1 MPFLRYPSI
10 ENHYRS
16 DHITAACYSHPEL
29 KRCKYIIQEKLHGAN
44 VSFEFAPNQEL
55 QVYSRNQKVNA
66 TLDDFNGLATI
77 LATPH
82 MKHFVDYWKEVCRS
96 TGLHIRFF
104 GEVFGGNIQKGVN
117 YGKERRILF
126 YDVVINDEFQTA
138 KKFLELINQVVT
150 DEIFYYGE
158 IPSVNMSLAC
168 EFLYVVPILGI
179 VDSLEEALTFD
190 ACVNSYRGAG
200 LPDHKTFE
208 AGENI
213 MEGVV
218 IKQYETSYPD
228 SHGNLFY
235 IKKKN
240 EAFLEKSKEHK
251 PRTDPTDGMC
261 ERVVA
266 LQDEYFSY
274 FNEARIQSVFSKW
287 GKITSPK
294 EIGDY
299 IQRVV
304 ADVEEDFV
312 KDHGEEFEA
321 LSKTEQKW
329 IKRVAGKLTVPLLHA
344 HM

>member
-16 DHITAACYSHPEL
+16 EHITAACYTNPEL

-44 VSFEFAPNQEL
+44 VSFEFVPNQEL
-55 QVYSRNQKVNA
+55 VVYSRNQKVNH

-82 MKHFVDYWKEVCRS
+82 MKHFVDYWKQVS
-96 TGLHIRFF
+96 SSSDLPIRFF

-138 KKFLELINQVVT
+138 KKFLALIRQT
-150 DEIFYYGE
+150 SEQFKMYDENLDY
-158 IPSVNMSLAC
+158 C
-168 EFLYVVPILGI
+168 VPILAL
-179 VDSLEEALTFD
+179 VNSLDEALTFNP
-190 ACVNSYRGAG
+190 AWNSWRG
-200 LPDHKTFE
+200 PVQDEKT
-208 AGENI
+208 NI

-240 EAFLEKSKEHK
+240 EAFLEKSKE
-251 PRTDPTDGMC
+251 PRVRIDPTDGMC
-261 ERVVA
+261 ERVIA

-274 FNEARIQSVFSKW
+274 FNDARIQSVFSKW

-304 ADVEEDFV
+304 ADVEEDFI
-312 KDHGEEFEA
+312 KDHGSEFEA
-321 LSKTEQKW
+321 LSKVEQKW
-329 IKRVAGKLTVPLLHA
+329 IKRVAGKLTVPLLHVYL
-344 HM
+344 

>member
-1 MPFLRYPSI
+1 MAFLRYPSI

-16 DHITAACYSHPEL
+16 EHITAAFYSHPEL

-55 QVYSRNQKVNA
+55 MVYSRNQKVNH
-66 TLDDFNGLATI
+66 TLDDFNGIATI

-82 MKHFVDYWKEVCRS
+82 MRHFVDYWKRVCVS

-126 YDVVINDEFQTA
+126 YDVMIDHEFQTA
-138 KKFLELINQVVT
+138 KRFLELIDQVVT
-150 DEIFYYGE
+150 DEIVYHGYDE
-158 IPSVNMSLAC
+158 CDQLVLDCA
-168 EFLYVVPILGI
+168 FLYAVPIIGI
-179 VDSLEEALTFD
+179 VESMDEALAFNS
-190 ACVNSYRGAG
+190 CVNSYRGAG

-208 AGENI
+208 DGENI
-213 MEGVV
+213 MEGIV

-240 EAFLEKSKEHK
+240 EAFLEKSKERK
-251 PRTDPTDGMC
+251 PRTDPTDGMS
-261 ERVVA
+261 EEVIA
-266 LQDEYFSY
+266 LQDEYFGY
-274 FNEARIQSVFSKW
+274 FNEERIQSVFSKW

-304 ADVEEDFV
+304 ADVEEDFT
-312 KDHGEEFEA
+312 KDHGAAFDA
-321 LSKTEQKW
+321 LSKVEQKW